1 MEVFPNEET
10 ISNEINFFSEEIDF
24 VLSDESIIFKWILNT
39 IQTENKNL
47 QSVNY
52 IFCSDVY
59 LHKLNVEYLDHDTL
73 TDVISFQNEI
83 DPIEGDIFISID
95 RVKANAEELKQS
107 FLRELHRVIIHGI
120 LHFCGYKDKT
130 DEEARIMRV
139 KEEFYLGELDVE

>member
-73 TDVISFQNEI
+73 TDVISFQNEV

-130 DEEARIMRV
+130 DEEARIMRG